1 MIRAWVLFLTLFVS
15 VLVVVDGFANLP
27 RSPLTVTGRL
37 DQRHFSSKLSVV
49 GEKSGST
56 LIQEEEEE
64 ERFFFIRKCLPA
76 EVGPAADIL
85 TEAFFK
91 QGTNPIT
98 YQWERLTTYLSL
110 EGLYPKPGTRHV
122 IYVACHSKTG
132 KVLGLAEIDDR
143 PAPPT
148 DQYATPRPYM
158 FNVAVNPKWQ
168 RKGIARALV
177 SSCEDVAR
185 AWGKPQVWLKVRS
198 TSKAAIAM
206 YESMGYVTRYQ
217 RVELLNKKYL
227 DLIIMSKY
235 IITGYED
242 DDEDYNDATSVQNGA
257 AA

>member
-1 MIRAWVLFLTLFVS
+1 MIRVWVLASALS
-15 VLVVVDGFANLP
+15 ICVLATDGFAVLS
-27 RSPLTVTGRL
+27 RSHLAGR
-37 DQRHFSSKLSVV
+37 QEYNTHQFPSKLSVV
-49 GEKSGST
+49 GEKTGKD
-56 LIQEEEEE
+56 LRQGKGEE

-122 IYVACHSKTG
+122 IYVACDKKTG

-143 PAPPT
+143 PAPN

-158 FNVAVNPKWQ
+158 FNVAVNPKYQ
-168 RKGIARALV
+168 RKGIAKALV

-185 AWGKPQVWLKVRS
+185 TWGKPQVWLKVRS
-198 TSKAAIAM
+198 SSKAAVAM
-206 YESMGYVTRYQ
+206 YKSLGYVTRYQ

-235 IITGYED
+235 IVSGYED
-242 DDEDYNDATSVQNGA
+242 DDEQGDIMTVQDNFVS
-257 AA
+257 